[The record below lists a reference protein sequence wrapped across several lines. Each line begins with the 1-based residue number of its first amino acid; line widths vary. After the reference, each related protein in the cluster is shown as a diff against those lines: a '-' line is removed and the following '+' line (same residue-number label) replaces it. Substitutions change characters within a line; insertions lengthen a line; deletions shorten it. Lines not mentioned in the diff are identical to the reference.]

1 MTYFQQDLTTELTQT
16 SIFQYDSAVSS
27 HNSKSTSYPFNGQ

>member
-27 HNSKSTSYPFNGQ
+27 HNSKKLTC

>member
-16 SIFQYDSAVSS
+16 SIFLYDSAVSS
-27 HNSKSTSYPFNGQ
+27 HDSKKLTC